1 MLLWSIMPQE
11 VVWEGF
17 DSPPTYQEIS
27 RNGRFYLLDK
37 NGKIARLIS
46 TDPADYLSQ

>member
-17 DSPPTYQEIS
+17 DKIPACREVV
-27 RNGRFYLLDK
+27 K
-37 NGKIARLIS
+37 NGKYYMMNPQGKLERLIS
-46 TDPADYLSQ
+46 TDPADYL